1 MTASDRVERD
11 TRVRVAGVDDDTIMR
26 DGLRL
31 LLPQL
36 DVVAT
41 FADAESL
48 LAARPRVDVV
58 LLDLKL
64 DGTGR
69 EPSLRGTDAVRAVVG
84 AGHRVLVYTN
94 ERRRAV
100 LVTCLTAGARGVVH
114 KAEPLDALA
123 DAVAQVA
130 AGHIVITQ
138 ALTGLAE
145 VADRRGRLP
154 ALSPRERQVLAGRA
168 RGESFRGI
176 AARLYVSEKTAAGY
190 MEQVKA
196 KFAAYLREHSPA
208 DLEYALGLEPADLS
222 DRFPRDSTP

>member
-1 MTASDRVERD
+1 MTAATIPRGG
-11 TRVRVAGVDDDTIMR
+11 RVRVAGVDDDTIIR
-26 DGLRL
+26 DGLQL

-48 LAARPRVDVV
+48 LAARPQVDVV

-69 EPSLRGTDAVRAVVG
+69 ELSLRGIDAVRAVAA

-100 LVTCLTAGARGVVH
+100 LAACLTVGALGIAH

-168 RGESFRGI
+168 RGESFRSI

-196 KFAAYLREHSPA
+196 KFAAYLRDHSPA
-208 DLEYALGLEPADLS
+208 DLEYSLGLEPADLP
-222 DRFPRDSTP
+222 DRYPHDPAP